1 MNREEAI
8 EKINGEMQKSP
19 DDRVLEAIGHYL
31 IDRITDADAEKVRD
45 KTLKGAV
52 EKMRSAAQKVA
63 RGGVGVLTDE
73 EGFAIVRRYFVLRDD
88 ALKKA
93 EAEMEERIERETG
106 AIGAMRAEQAVEAV
120 KAQAAAEIAEL
131 QKRGDPEIA
140 AARVLFD
147 SILENA
153 NRLRGMMLRAEG
165 DKQERLRG
173 ILRAV
178 SAKIAEGL

>member
-8 EKINGEMQKSP
+8 GKINGEMQKSP

-73 EGFAIVRRYFVLRDD
+73 EGFAIVRRYFGLRDEVPED
-88 ALKKA
+88 RSHDGS
-93 EAEMEERIERETG
+93 E
-106 AIGAMRAEQAVEAV
+106 
-120 KAQAAAEIAEL
+120 AQAASKASDGGIEL
-131 QKRGDPEIA
+131 D
-140 AARVLFD
+140 FD
-147 SILENA
+147 ALW
-153 NRLRGMMLRAEG
+153 G
-165 DKQERLRG
+165 
-173 ILRAV
+173 
-178 SAKIAEGL
+178 